1 MKAEDMN
8 LEPLELEKAAT
19 FAEIATLRERNVLA
33 LKEAKESGRKVVGT
47 YCLYSPAELIVAAGA
62 IPVSL
67 CGTSQNPIPAA
78 EKVLPR
84 ALCPLI
90 KSSYGFAITDTCPYF
105 HFADL
110 LLAETTCDGKKK
122 MYELLGELK
131 PLHLMQLPQ
140 VQDAAAL
147 DYWLVELRRLIRR
160 LEVEFRVEI
169 TPERLAAAISLLN
182 EERSSLQALQDVC
195 KRKPAPISG
204 MDLLT
209 VLHNRGFSVD
219 KREAVELLDRLTAE
233 LLELSDRGI
242 SPFAANAPRILLT
255 GVPVGI
261 GSDKVVRI
269 IEQCGGS
276 VVCFESCGG
285 YKKVDQVEVTADPLR
300 AIAEKYL
307 RIPCSCMSPNSG
319 RLDLVERLVTEFQA
333 DGVIDLTWQ
342 GCHTYNIESFSLK
355 RHLQACVQIPFM
367 QIETDYSESDSE
379 QLKVRIEAF
388 LEMISIR
395 PARGARE
402 Q

>member
-1 MKAEDMN
+1 MSPASTTN
-8 LEPLELEKAAT
+8 AALQSAA
-19 FAEIATLRERNVLA
+19 FAEISSLRERNVLA
-33 LKEAKESGRKVVGT
+33 LKQAKESGKKVVGT
-47 YCLYSPAELIVAAGA
+47 YCLYSPSELIVAAGA

-84 ALCPLI
+84 TLCPLI

-105 HFADL
+105 HFADM

-147 DYWLVELRRLIRR
+147 DYWLVELKRLIVR
-160 LEVEFRVEI
+160 LEDEFGVEI
-169 TPERLAAAISLLN
+169 TPARLSEAILLLN
-182 EERSSLQALQDVC
+182 EERRSLKALQDVC
-195 KRKPAPISG
+195 KIKPAPITG

-219 KREAVELLDRLTAE
+219 KREAVQLLDRLTGE
-233 LLELSDRGI
+233 LLELGSRGI
-242 SPFAANAPRILLT
+242 SPFSVNAPRILLT

-261 GSDKVVRI
+261 GSEKVVRLV
-269 IEQCGGS
+269 EQSGGS

-285 YKKVDQVEVTADPLR
+285 YKKVDPVEVTDDPLR
-300 AIAEKYL
+300 SIAEKYL
-307 RIPCSCMSPNSG
+307 RIPCSCMSPNSA
-319 RLDLVERLVTEFQA
+319 RFELVARLVQEFQA

-355 RHLQACVQIPFM
+355 KHLQAGVKVPFM

-388 LEMISIR
+388 LEMVSR
-395 PARGARE
+395 KR
-402 Q
+402 

>member
-1 MKAEDMN
+1 MN
-8 LEPLELEKAAT
+8 GERAIGALPGGCAAAT
-19 FAEIATLRERNVLA
+19 FAEIATLRERNILA
-33 LKEAKESGRKVVGT
+33 LKQARESGRKVVGT

-67 CGTSQNPIPAA
+67 CGTSQNPIAAA

-90 KSSYGFAITDTCPYF
+90 KSSYGFAVTDTCPYF
-105 HFADL
+105 HFSDL

-140 VQDAAAL
+140 VQDGAAL
-147 DYWLVELRRLIRR
+147 DYWLIELKRLIAR
-160 LEVEFRVEI
+160 LEAEFEVEI
-169 TPERLAAAISLLN
+169 TEARLQEAILLLNRERISLK
-182 EERSSLQALQDVC
+182 ALQDVC
-195 KRKPAPISG
+195 KRRPAPISG

-219 KREAVELLDRLTAE
+219 KLDAVELLDRLTAE
-233 LLELSDRGI
+233 LSELGDRGI
-242 SPFAANAPRILLT
+242 SPFSADTPRILLT

-261 GSDKVVRI
+261 GSEKVVRI
-269 IEQCGGS
+269 VEQCGGS

-285 YKKVDQVEVTADPLR
+285 YKKVDPVEPTGEPLR
-300 AIAEKYL
+300 SIAEKYL

-319 RLDLVERLVTEFQA
+319 RMELVEELVREFSA
-333 DGVIDLTWQ
+333 DAVIDLTWQ
-342 GCHTYNIESFSLK
+342 GCHTYNIESFTLK
-355 RHLQACVQIPFM
+355 RHLQAGVKVPFM

-379 QLKVRIEAF
+379 QLQVRIEAF
-388 LEMISIR
+388 LEMVTLR
-395 PARGARE
+395 NGK
-402 Q
+402 

>member
-1 MKAEDMN
+1 MEMN
-8 LEPLELEKAAT
+8 KTET
-19 FAEIATLRERNVLA
+19 FAEIATLRERNILA
-33 LKEAKESGRKVVGT
+33 LKEAKESGEKVVGT
-47 YCLYSPAELIVAAGA
+47 YCLYSPSELIVAAGA

-147 DYWLVELRRLIRR
+147 DYWMVELRRLIVR
-160 LEVEFRVEI
+160 LEAEFGVEI
-169 TPERLAAAISLLN
+169 TPAKLSEAILLLN
-182 EERSSLQALQDVC
+182 EERRSLQALQDVC
-195 KRKPAPISG
+195 MRRPAPISG

-219 KREAVELLDRLTAE
+219 KRAAVVLLDRLTAE
-233 LLELSDRGI
+233 LLQLSDQGK
-242 SPFAANAPRILLT
+242 SPFAVSAPRILLT
-255 GVPVGI
+255 GVPVGL

-269 IEQCGGS
+269 IEECGGS

-285 YKKVDQVEVTADPLR
+285 YKKVDPVEVTSDPLR

-307 RIPCSCMSPNSG
+307 RIPCSCMSPNNG
-319 RLDLVERLVTEFQA
+319 RLELVSRLVQEFQA

-355 RHLQACVQIPFM
+355 RHLQASARIPFM

-388 LEMISIR
+388 FEMITVK
-395 PARGARE
+395 PMK
-402 Q
+402 